1 MMKLQHQQVVTG
13 ANQRGAATL
22 LVSMVILVTI
32 TFITL
37 YTARTVLMEQKIA
50 TNVYRSNMSFEAA
63 ETGGELGMDFVSNG
77 RDRDDDDLLPGN
89 LAGSD
94 PDEFLFDSTSDGVND
109 TNTTTLPNG
118 SWVTVSLVNADVGD
132 DIIATTII
140 AQGWSDDN
148 AATRTVTQTVA
159 LVSPL
164 PNVPENPLTT
174 QGTVVIGGSATVHNP
189 EGNSTI
195 WSGGDVDLGA
205 NNSTSTEIADPAS
218 ANYPDCLGDSEN
230 PCDPVQSSDRYVAGL
245 DVIEYDSS
253 LSNLSGDEFFQNF
266 FGTPPATYRETRATM
281 DIDIA
286 AGGNI
291 GDAHLATNE
300 IIWVEGNVTISGLT
314 VGCTVAMTGSNRC
327 TAANEAPSILIIN
340 GNLTL
345 QGGPQFYG
353 LVYVAGNVTVVG
365 NTTLVGAVITQGA
378 ATNTTGS
385 LDVWYDS
392 ALLAGLG
399 EIGPPA
405 GGGGSWRDF

>member
-1 MMKLQHQQVVTG
+1 MKLQHQRVLTG
-13 ANQRGAATL
+13 AYQRGVATL
-22 LVSMVILVTI
+22 LISMVVLTTI
-32 TFITL
+32 TFISL

-50 TNVYRSNMSFEAA
+50 TNEFRSNMAFEAA
-63 ETGGELGMDFVSNG
+63 EAGSELGIDFVAKG
-77 RDRDDDDLLPGN
+77 RDRDVDGLLPGN
-89 LAGSD
+89 LVGSD
-94 PDEFLFDSTSDGVND
+94 PDEFVFDSDADGTND

-118 SWVTVSLVNADVGD
+118 SWVTVSLVNADAGD
-132 DIIATTII
+132 MIVTTII
-140 AQGWSDDN
+140 TQGWSDDS

-164 PNVPENPLTT
+164 PNTPENPLTT

-218 ANYPDCLGDSEN
+218 ANYPDCLGDSLD
-230 PCDPVQSSDRYVAGL
+230 PCDPVQGSDRYVVGL
-245 DVIEYDSS
+245 DVIEYDSN
-253 LSNLSGDEFFQNF
+253 LANLSGSDFFQNF
-266 FGTPPATYRETRATM
+266 FGATPEIYRETRVTM
-281 DIDIA
+281 DIDLA
-286 AGGNI
+286 AGDAI
-291 GDAHLATNE
+291 GQVHLATNE
-300 IIWVEGNVTISGLT
+300 IIWVEGDVTISGLT
-314 VGCTVAMTGSNRC
+314 VGCTVAMTGSNIC
-327 TAANEAPSILIIN
+327 TVANQAPSILIIN

-365 NTTLVGAVITQGA
+365 NTTLVGGVITQGA

-385 LDVWYDS
+385 LDIWYNS
-392 ALLAGLG
+392 ALLSRLG
-399 EIGPPA
+399 DMGPPA